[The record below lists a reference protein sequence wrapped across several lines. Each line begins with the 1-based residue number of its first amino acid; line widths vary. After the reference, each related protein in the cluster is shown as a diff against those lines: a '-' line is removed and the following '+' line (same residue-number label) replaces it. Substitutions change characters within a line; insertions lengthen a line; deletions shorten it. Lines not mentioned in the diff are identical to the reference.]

1 MTFNHSLKRAGIL
14 PKSLQFNP
22 PDKCKEGFKI
32 AKRTGWSYLK
42 LRIQTAH
49 QKIKKLNEQ
58 RSDCM
63 RKLSSIISQEHFD
76 ALLNVIDH
84 NAYNFSDKVKNRHLR
99 KLTEMGAFGT
109 HSGEEFVDKDRWVI
123 NLSNRQLDPDETSAL
138 QNGLN
143 FATTPRSIPVLI
155 KFHREH

>member
-1 MTFNHSLKRAGIL
+1 
-14 PKSLQFNP
+14 
-22 PDKCKEGFKI
+22 
-32 AKRTGWSYLK
+32 
-42 LRIQTAH
+42 
-49 QKIKKLNEQ
+49 
-58 RSDCM
+58 
-63 RKLSSIISQEHFD
+63 
-76 ALLNVIDH
+76 
-84 NAYNFSDKVKNRHLR
+84 
-99 KLTEMGAFGT
+99 MGAFGT